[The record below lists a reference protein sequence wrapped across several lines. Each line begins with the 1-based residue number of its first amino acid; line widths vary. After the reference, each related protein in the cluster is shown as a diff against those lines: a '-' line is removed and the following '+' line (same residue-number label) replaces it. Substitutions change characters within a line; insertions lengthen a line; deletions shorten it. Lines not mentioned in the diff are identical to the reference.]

1 MSRTDDGPRH
11 RGAARTRLER
21 VYGAILD
28 DQDQDDRD
36 RPGLVADAV
45 PGNAAK
51 QITALTLQKTGDLV
65 VDAKTVLAWLL
76 ASVGAPAAFAGL
88 LVPIRESGSMLP
100 QVLLV
105 PLVRRLAVRKWVWVA
120 GGGLQAV
127 AVLAMAA
134 VAATATGTAA
144 GVGIL
149 VALTAFAFAR
159 SLSSIASK
167 DVLGRTVPKGARGRI
182 NGYATVGAGIA
193 AITVGLGLRAI
204 GGEDTP
210 PETFAWLLV
219 GAAMAWVLAVIVYAT
234 VTEAPGERDTGDGAP
249 IRGAVRLLRDD
260 APFRRFVTART
271 LLLVSALTPP
281 FVVTLA
287 SREGGS
293 GLAGLG
299 AFVIASGIASLLGGR
314 FWGRLADRS
323 SRRTMMLASGGA
335 STIVVVFLV
344 LHPIDDVRTLTLFY
358 PATYLLLALAHT
370 GARLGRKTYVVDLA
384 EGNKRTDYVAVSN
397 TAMGVLLLLTG
408 VLTSA
413 VAVLGA
419 EAALLVLAVL
429 GYAGVAVSRALPEV
443 SEPAD

>member
-1 MSRTDDGPRH
+1 VSEDDRSSPADDASQTPTQR
-11 RGAARTRLER
+11 A
-21 VYGAILD
+21 YGALMD
-28 DQDQDDRD
+28 DDAHGYGGIPDE
-36 RPGLVADAV
+36 VVEAV

-51 QITALTLQKTGDLV
+51 QIAALTLQKAGDLV
-65 VDAKTVLAWLL
+65 VDAKTVLVWLL
-76 ASVGAPAAFAGL
+76 VSVGAPAAFTGL

-105 PLVRRLAVRKWVWVA
+105 PFVRRLAVRKWAWVV

-134 VAATATGTAA
+134 VAATLEGTAA
-144 GVGIL
+144 GAGIL
-149 VALTAFAFAR
+149 LALAAFAFAR

-193 AITVGLGLRAI
+193 AITVGLGMRAL

-219 GAAMAWVLAVIVYAT
+219 GASVAWVLAVLTYAT
-234 VTEAPGERDTGDGAP
+234 VTEAPGERDHGDGAP
-249 IRGAVRLLRDD
+249 IGGAVRLLRDD
-260 APFRRFVTART
+260 APFRRFVVART

-281 FVVTLA
+281 FIVTLA
-287 SREGGS
+287 SEQGGA

-299 AFVIASGIASLLGGR
+299 SFVISSGVASLVGGR
-314 FWGRLADRS
+314 FWGRFADRS
-323 SRRTMMLASGGA
+323 SRRTMMVASGTA
-335 STIVVVFLV
+335 SSIVVVFLG
-344 LHPIDDVRTLTLFY
+344 LLLFEDLRAVPALY

-370 GARLGRKTYVVDLA
+370 GARVGRKTYVVDLA

-397 TAMGVLLLLTG
+397 TAMGLLLLVTG

-413 VAVLGA
+413 VALLGV

-429 GYAGVAVSRALPEV
+429 GFAGVVVSGALPEV
-443 SEPAD
+443 SEPSN

>member
-1 MSRTDDGPRH
+1 VSEDARRSRADDASQTPIRRAYDALMDDDDHG
-11 RGAARTRLER
+11 
-21 VYGAILD
+21 YGDLPDA
-28 DQDQDDRD
+28 
-36 RPGLVADAV
+36 VVEAV

-51 QITALTLQKTGDLV
+51 QIAALTLQKAGDLV

-76 ASVGAPAAFAGL
+76 VAVGAPAAFTGL

-105 PLVRRLAVRKWVWVA
+105 PFVRRLAVRKWVWVV

-134 VAATATGTAA
+134 VAASLEGTAA

-149 VALTAFAFAR
+149 LALSAFAFAR

-167 DVLGRTVPKGARGRI
+167 DVLGRTVPKGARGQI

-193 AITVGLGLRAI
+193 AITVGLGMRTL

-219 GAAMAWVLAVIVYAT
+219 GASVAWVLAVLTYAT
-234 VTEAPGERDTGDGAP
+234 VTEAPGERDRGDGAP
-249 IRGAVRLLRDD
+249 IGGAVRLLRDD
-260 APFRRFVTART
+260 APFRRFVVART

-287 SREGGS
+287 SEQGGT

-299 AFVIASGIASLLGGR
+299 AFVISSGVASLVGGR
-314 FWGRLADRS
+314 FWGRFADRS
-323 SRRTMMLASGGA
+323 SRRTMMLASGTA
-335 STIVVVFLV
+335 STIVIVFLG
-344 LHPIDDVRTLTLFY
+344 LLLFEDVRALPALY

-397 TAMGVLLLLTG
+397 TAMGLLLLVTG

-413 VAVLGA
+413 VALLGV
-419 EAALLVLAVL
+419 EAALLVLAAL
-429 GYAGVAVSRALPEV
+429 GFAGVVVSGALPEV
-443 SEPAD
+443 SEPST